1 MIDSQIAGIKKHN
14 FDLLITHVSNYACF
28 VNMLRASLVLIII
41 IMINIY
47 RLTLAHN
54 AYMWGLGA
62 LNSFLFKHTIFMSEH
77 TFCRRM
83 NEY

>member
-47 RLTLAHN
+47 RQ
-54 AYMWGLGA
+54 
-62 LNSFLFKHTIFMSEH
+62 NSRTQCIHVGF
-77 TFCRRM
+77 RRVK
-83 NEY
+83 